1 MGNNQALQVGAEAL
15 SGVLGGAVAPIMV
28 KLSVVVLG
36 GIAIAAA
43 ASLPL
48 IRTPRGTA

>member
-1 MGNNQALQVGAEAL
+1 
-15 SGVLGGAVAPIMV
+15 MV
-28 KLSVVVLG
+28 KLSLIVLG

-43 ASLPL
+43 ACLPF